1 MSWSEVYIQDRCR
14 QLSEPFRERELERR
28 RLLAEA
34 CAITRPER
42 DVQGTE
48 SFPGRIAGRLLTA
61 AAALVKPGLR
71 RSDSS
76 AGS

>member
-34 CAITRPER
+34 CAITR